1 MCHHQTGSEEGC
13 GHCKTKKSGFILT
26 TTATANQPISQ
37 STNQV
42 CTHMT
47 LVTTQLL
54 NAFATGLAEVN
65 SLTNKQKL

>member
-26 TTATANQPISQ
+26 MTATANQPINQ
-37 STNQV
+37 SS
-42 CTHMT
+42 MT

-65 SLTNKQKL
+65 SLTNKQNL

>member
-1 MCHHQTGSEEGC
+1 MWTLQNKEVGVYLDHDSD
-13 GHCKTKKSGFILT
+13 
-26 TTATANQPISQ
+26 SQ

-47 LVTTQLL
+47 LVTAQLL

-65 SLTNKQKL
+65 SLTSKQKF